1 MELSKSSMEE
11 LVMDSSFWKNKK
23 VLLTGHTGFKGSW
36 MSLWL
41 QQMGSKVV
49 GFSKFIPTKPSL
61 FDLAKVENN
70 MTSITGDINDLNQI
84 KQTIEKF
91 EPEIVI
97 HMAAQS
103 LVRKSYE
110 NPVET
115 FSTNVMGTVNLFEA
129 IRTTGKSR
137 VIINVT
143 SDKCYENK
151 DNKTNFK
158 EDDPMGGYDPYS
170 NSKGCAELVT
180 SSFRNSFFNV
190 DKYDEHKVS
199 LASVR
204 AGNVIGGGDWAED
217 RLIPDIMRA
226 IMKNQPVKIRNPNAT
241 RPWQFVLE
249 PLEGYL
255 LLAEKLWDNGQKYSE
270 SWNFGPNKNDIKP
283 VSWILQRFSE
293 LWDRPINSEIEQ
305 HEQPHEANNLSLDC
319 AKAKAKLGWSPK
331 TGIDSALKFTVE
343 WYRQYMSG
351 KDLRM
356 FTEEQI
362 KQFTLL

>member
-1 MELSKSSMEE
+1 
-11 LVMDSSFWKNKK
+11 MDTSFWKNKK
-23 VLLTGHTGFKGSW
+23 ILLTGHTGFKGSW

-41 QQMGSKVV
+41 QQMGAKVT

-61 FDLAKVENN
+61 FELAKVENG

-84 KQTIEKF
+84 KQAVEKF

-103 LVRKSYE
+103 LVRKSYD

-115 FSTNVMGTVNLFEA
+115 FSTNVMGTVNLLEA
-129 IRTTGKSR
+129 IRIVGKSR
-137 VIINVT
+137 VVINVT

-151 DNKTNFK
+151 GNKTGFK

-180 SSFRNSFFNV
+180 ASFRNSFFNL
-190 DKYDEHKVS
+190 DKYDKHKIAV
-199 LASVR
+199 ASVR
-204 AGNVIGGGDWAED
+204 AGNVIGGGDWAQD
-217 RLIPDIMRA
+217 RLIPDIIRA
-226 IMKNQPVKIRNPNAT
+226 IIKDQPIKIRNPNAT

-255 LLAEKLWDNGQKYSE
+255 LLAEKLWYEGKKYSE
-270 SWNFGPNKNDIKP
+270 AWNFGPNDNDVKT
-283 VSWILQRFSE
+283 VSWIIHRFGE
-293 LWDRPINSEIEQ
+293 LWNNKINFEIDQTEQ
-305 HEQPHEANNLSLDC
+305 LHEASYLGLDC
-319 AKAKAKLGWSPK
+319 TKAKTKLGWSPK
-331 TGIDSALKFTVE
+331 IDIEHALKFTVE
-343 WYRQYMSG
+343 WYRQYVLG
-351 KDLRM
+351 KDIRK

-362 KQFTLL
+362 KQFSAL